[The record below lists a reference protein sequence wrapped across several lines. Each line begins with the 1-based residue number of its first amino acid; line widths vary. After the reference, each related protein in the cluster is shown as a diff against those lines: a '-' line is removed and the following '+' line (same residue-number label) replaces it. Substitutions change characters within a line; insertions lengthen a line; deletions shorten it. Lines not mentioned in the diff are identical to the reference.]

1 MEKSEGAT
9 RTKPTSKVL
18 IDEERAGPLGYLSGR
33 YSNAVT
39 ALCVLIHTRGPDGVE
54 NQTRCWKKGFR
65 SRLSQNLNLYLGMP
79 SFFQNGPKVW
89 LY

>member
-18 IDEERAGPLGYLSGR
+18 IDEDRAGPLGYLSGR

-39 ALCVLIHTRGPDGVE
+39 ALCLVDPDTRTGTALENRRKIERVTPNLLISQFTIGK
-54 NQTRCWKKGFR
+54 TRC
-65 SRLSQNLNLYLGMP
+65 
-79 SFFQNGPKVW
+79 
-89 LY
+89 